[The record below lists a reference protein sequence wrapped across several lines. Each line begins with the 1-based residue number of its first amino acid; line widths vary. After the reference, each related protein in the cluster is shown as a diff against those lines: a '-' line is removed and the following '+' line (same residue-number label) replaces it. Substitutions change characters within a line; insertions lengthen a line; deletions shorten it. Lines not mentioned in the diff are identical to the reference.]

1 MCLECCFK
9 TMGLDKSDC
18 SIMVAYAITASH
30 VVFSHIIL
38 ADLYKNWNG
47 VPPDV
52 YQKVT
57 AIVFAIG
64 INIEFFEILE
74 SWCESCNNTSAPE
87 NDPECDSDCDSDS
100 KTENDS

>member
-64 INIEFFEILE
+64 INIEFFELLE
-74 SWCESCNNTSAPE
+74 SCYDRCFSKTK
-87 NDPECDSDCDSDS
+87 SDS
-100 KTENDS
+100 